1 MDPVVIEVAVN
12 GVTTKDRNPAVADNA
27 EDLAADIVA
36 CLAAGASVI
45 HTHAFRSPAER
56 GGPAETAEEYAE
68 TFRLVLAERPD
79 ANLYPTM
86 SGGANIHERYDHHR
100 ILAEEGLI
108 RCGCLDPGSVN
119 LSSFGPDGLP
129 SATDFVYTNS
139 PNDVRY
145 MMALCDE
152 MKIGPSLA
160 IYEPGF
166 MRMVLGY
173 HRAGTLPAGSLAK
186 FYFSGDQG
194 YFGTGAPTFSA
205 PAIPE
210 ALELYLAMLGD
221 DDLPWAVTLLGGS
234 ILDTPVAVMALERGG
249 HIRVGLEDSP
259 DAESNLALVDQ
270 VTQLAAAVGR
280 EVATCEQA
288 EALLRLPVRG

>member
-12 GVTTKDRNPAVADNA
+12 GVTTKDRNPAVADTP
-27 EDLAADIVA
+27 EELAADIVA
-36 CLAAGASVI
+36 CLDAGASVV
-45 HTHAFRSPAER
+45 HTHPTRTPGER
-56 GGPAETAEEYAE
+56 TSVADTAENYAE

-86 SGGANIHERYDHHR
+86 SGGADIHERYDHHR

-129 SATDFVYTNS
+129 AATDFVYTNS

-145 MMALCDE
+145 MMATCGEVD
-152 MKIGPSLA
+152 IGPSLA

-173 HRAGTLPAGSLAK
+173 HRAGTLPAGALAK
-186 FYFSGDQG
+186 FYFSGDMG
-194 YFGTGAPTFSA
+194 YFGNGAPTFSA

-221 DDLPWAVTLLGGS
+221 DDLAWAVTLLGGNV
-234 ILDTPVAVMALERGG
+234 LDTPVARMALERGG

-259 DAESNLALVDQ
+259 DEASNVALVDRAA
-270 VTQLAAAVGR
+270 QLAAEVGR
-280 EVATCEQA
+280 EVATCPQA
-288 EALLRLPVRG
+288 ADQLRLPDIG